1 MKKKAGIMMVNE
13 KIKAAEENLI
23 HVYNRFPI
31 ALERGEGVYLY
42 DTNGKKYLDFAAGF
56 AVSGLGYGNQKLN
69 AALKFQID
77 QLYHTVLLLTSRY
90 LHRERLEG
98 SFSPLVL
105 LLENS
110 PPSVISSI
118 VSLLY
123 PEGSEIPVL
132 KTLAAKQ
139 YGNP

>member
-1 MKKKAGIMMVNE
+1 MVNE
-13 KIKAAEENLI
+13 KIKAAEENVI

-77 QLYHTVLLLTSRY
+77 QLYQ
-90 LHRERLEG
+90 
-98 SFSPLVL
+98 
-105 LLENS
+105 
-110 PPSVISSI
+110 
-118 VSLLY
+118 
-123 PEGSEIPVL
+123 PVL
-132 KTLAAKQ
+132 SYQLWRGSPKTEPDFGDGSGIFYEQ
-139 YGNP
+139 WG

>member
-1 MKKKAGIMMVNE
+1 MVNE

-77 QLYHTVLLLTSRY
+77 QLYHTSNLYYHTNV
-90 LHRERLEG
+90 ERQH
-98 SFSPLVL
+98 
-105 LLENS
+105 
-110 PPSVISSI
+110 
-118 VSLLY
+118 
-123 PEGSEIPVL
+123 
-132 KTLAAKQ
+132 KTEPDFGDGPGIFYEQ
-139 YGNP
+139 RV

>member
-1 MKKKAGIMMVNE
+1 MVNE

-69 AALKFQID
+69 AALKFQDRKSTRLNSSHI
-77 QLYHTVLLLTSRY
+77 TRSRM
-90 LHRERLEG
+90 
-98 SFSPLVL
+98 
-105 LLENS
+105 
-110 PPSVISSI
+110 PSS
-118 VSLLY
+118 
-123 PEGSEIPVL
+123 
-132 KTLAAKQ
+132 A
-139 YGNP
+139 

>member
-1 MKKKAGIMMVNE
+1 MMVNE

-69 AALKFQID
+69 AALN
-77 QLYHTVLLLTSRY
+77 SR
-90 LHRERLEG
+90 
-98 SFSPLVL
+98 S
-105 LLENS
+105 
-110 PPSVISSI
+110 ISCI
-118 VSLLY
+118 IR
-123 PEGSEIPVL
+123 PTCIII
-132 KTLAAKQ
+132 
-139 YGNP
+139 